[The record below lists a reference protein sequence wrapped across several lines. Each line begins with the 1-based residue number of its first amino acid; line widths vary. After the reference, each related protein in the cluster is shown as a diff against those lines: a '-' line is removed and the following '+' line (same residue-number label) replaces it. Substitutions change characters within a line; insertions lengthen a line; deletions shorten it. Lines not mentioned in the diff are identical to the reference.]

1 MIKKIK
7 GNKVFSEKGSVTLF
21 VLIAILFF
29 LIVSLNIY
37 SSNKSKIVAQSK
49 EIEAIKENYNKDLEN
64 MDNIYDNL
72 IKTDLKT
79 VFIKQSSINTPNKV
93 YYNLSEWTN
102 ENVIAKVTVYAENNP
117 NAQLQVKVTSKKTG
131 NTVTYN
137 KNQVDNNEVI
147 ITENST
153 VVVTYG
159 DKEQRFELTKF
170 DKEIPVLSYESFFY
184 NNAKYT
190 SGTWTNKETYTKIS
204 VIEEISGI
212 QEIYYSTDKQNWK
225 KLNFTQSNGI
235 YQELNKY
242 CGKETWTLRDGR
254 VEDVYF
260 MTRDRAG
267 NQSNISDVY
276 QIRYDLTAPTKPVI
290 ENKYNDIWTNQEVQ
304 IIAKS
309 TDSLSKVSKIEYS
322 YDEINWKSDWQGN
335 LQTNGNETSIQG
347 KWNSNI
353 NGKIFVRATDN
364 AGNISET
371 AYTILKQD
379 TIAPTVDITP
389 NGNTYHVPNG
399 GKITI
404 KARLEARDNESGLNV
419 LQYAWS
425 TSNTVEPTNWTTFE
439 NGKEITKADVTS
451 GTYYLWTKVID
462 NAGNRAVKIK
472 VSNPFIV
479 SSNDSEA
486 FKITITPTPTTWTKD
501 NVNVTITYGPGL
513 TQGKKAGMGAN
524 IAEAQKSASEN
535 TANQITVTTNNY
547 YIYAEAID
555 SNGNKVTATKQITN
569 IDKVAPTVELEKNGG
584 SYIVAQNNSFVPITT
599 KITAQDLGGSG
610 LSNLQ
615 YQISSSPEI
624 PADNDPNWKDFTNGA
639 TITENKTGGTWYLY
653 TKVTDNAGNRAT
665 HIQKSNP
672 YVVNYSVTYNANG
685 GTGTMP
691 TDSILYNTPYTTR
704 ENSFTRDGYTFKGW
718 NESPDGT
725 GTDWTNR
732 IGKPWTW
739 TYNKSITLY
748 AQWSTNQSTLTVN
761 PGGNTYTQKYGT
773 TKQVTAPE
781 QYYTISFNPNGGSE
795 TPSINTL
802 RPFAKWTLT
811 GDGHI
816 SSETT
821 NPTTYTF
828 GNGNGTLTASYS
840 DKGNAIIL
848 PTSTKWGYTIE
859 GWYKDSSLTQLA
871 GRAGAEY
878 SPASSETLYA
888 KWSINNYYLD
898 FNTKVDGV
906 EYIHGYNQRVYIGL
920 KVGGVDKGYVDDYNT
935 IHAFG
940 TEWEIYGLRIDGI
953 NINYT
958 AKGKVGDYNTTLNG
972 KTFIIVDLNNI
983 NISVNN
989 SNYGSVSK
997 NNVLILKGNTFTTNG
1012 NTLTL
1017 QDGRTVTAN
1026 IKNDIGQTTTFI
1038 GWTPSN
1044 GTVNEPTS
1052 IVANFSRNTSSST
1065 LTIKLNGGT
1074 MNNITHD
1081 LTFTK
1086 NYGEV
1091 MEIKVPTPPKG
1102 YTVTFGGNGGESQA
1116 SQTSTKSFSGWSKSG
1131 AGTLEGNTFTFGAG
1145 DTVLFA
1151 NYSNNSITLPST
1163 TRTGYTFN
1171 GWYDSITGGRKIGNA
1186 GDKYTPTSNMALYAQ
1201 WTLSQY
1207 TLTVNPNGGTW
1218 NGTTG
1223 NSTFTQAYG
1232 STKAIANPSA
1242 PAGYTVSFNGN
1253 GGNTPSAQTS
1263 TKTFTG
1269 WTNSGAGNLNGTTY
1283 TFGAGDGTLTA
1294 NYRNNSI
1301 TLPSASRTGYT
1312 FAGWYDSPSGG
1323 NKIGDA
1329 ETAYTPTSAKTLY
1342 AHWTVNN
1349 YTLTVNPN
1357 GGTWNGTT
1365 GNSTFTQAYGSTKAI
1380 ANPSAPAGY
1389 TVSFNGNGGN
1399 TPAAQTSTKTFT
1411 GWTNSGAGTLNGT
1424 TYIFGAGNGT
1434 LTANYRNN
1442 SITLPSASRTGYTF
1456 AGWYDS
1462 PSGGN
1467 KIGNAGTA
1475 YTPTSAKTLYAHWT
1489 VNNYTLTVNPNGG
1502 TWNGTTGNS
1511 TFTQAYGSTK
1521 VIANPSAPAG
1531 YTVSFN
1537 GNGGNTPA
1545 AQTST
1550 KTFTGWTNS
1559 GAGTLNGTTYIFG
1572 AGNGTLTANYRNNSI
1587 TLPSASRTG
1596 YTFAGWYDSPSGGNK
1611 IGNAGTAYTPTSAK
1625 TLYAHWT
1632 VNNYTLTVNPNG
1644 GTWNGTTGNSTFTQA
1659 YGSTKAIANP
1669 LAPAGYTVSFN
1680 GNGGSTPAAQTSSKS
1695 FTSWSNSGAGSLSG
1709 TTYTFG
1715 TGNGTLTA
1723 NYRNNSITL
1732 PSTSR
1737 TGYTFAGW
1745 YDSPSG
1751 GNKIGNAGTAYTP
1764 TSAKTL
1770 YAHWTVNNYTLTVN
1784 PNGGTWNGT
1793 TGNST
1798 FTQAYGSTK
1807 AIANPSAPA
1816 GYTVSF
1822 NGNGGSTPAAQTS
1835 TKSFT
1840 SWSNSGAGSLSGT
1853 TYTFGAGN
1861 GTLTANYR
1869 DNSITLPSSS
1879 RTGYEFLG
1887 WYDSAYGGNKIG
1899 NAGEWY
1905 TPTNSKTLYA
1915 QWKVKTLQIT
1925 FVKNTSSTDNV
1936 STTQTFTYGAP
1947 NQSFSDKGWSNYGY
1961 KLLGWHKDRYSK
1973 VEEYRTLSSV
1983 EDWFIDKY
1991 APNLTIYAIW
2001 APYRQI
2007 AITKQPTNQTVVDG
2021 NEYSFSISTQGIG
2034 KVTYQWYMSENSS
2047 SASGWKP
2054 VNATGTVCKY
2064 TANMGLNGRYFYCEV
2079 TATIDGVSKSVKSNT
2094 ARLTVQVANYS
2105 TLKAGKTTFYNTLN
2119 QAFNGAT
2126 SGGGDTGGGTIT
2138 VLNSLTDNSIA
2149 NTNKTIRINTNGK
2162 TITRNRHIGTT
2173 GGTLT
2178 INGGGTISNNSTIQ
2192 IILMPL

>member
-1 MIKKIK
+1 M
-7 GNKVFSEKGSVTLF
+7 
-21 VLIAILFF
+21 
-29 LIVSLNIY
+29 
-37 SSNKSKIVAQSK
+37 
-49 EIEAIKENYNKDLEN
+49 
-64 MDNIYDNL
+64 
-72 IKTDLKT
+72 
-79 VFIKQSSINTPNKV
+79 
-93 YYNLSEWTN
+93 
-102 ENVIAKVTVYAENNP
+102 
-117 NAQLQVKVTSKKTG
+117 
-131 NTVTYN
+131 
-137 KNQVDNNEVI
+137 
-147 ITENST
+147 
-153 VVVTYG
+153 
-159 DKEQRFELTKF
+159 
-170 DKEIPVLSYESFFY
+170 
-184 NNAKYT
+184 
-190 SGTWTNKETYTKIS
+190 
-204 VIEEISGI
+204 
-212 QEIYYSTDKQNWK
+212 
-225 KLNFTQSNGI
+225 
-235 YQELNKY
+235 
-242 CGKETWTLRDGR
+242 
-254 VEDVYF
+254 
-260 MTRDRAG
+260 
-267 NQSNISDVY
+267 
-276 QIRYDLTAPTKPVI
+276 
-290 ENKYNDIWTNQEVQ
+290 
-304 IIAKS
+304 
-309 TDSLSKVSKIEYS
+309 
-322 YDEINWKSDWQGN
+322 
-335 LQTNGNETSIQG
+335 
-347 KWNSNI
+347 
-353 NGKIFVRATDN
+353 
-364 AGNISET
+364 
-371 AYTILKQD
+371 
-379 TIAPTVDITP
+379 
-389 NGNTYHVPNG
+389 
-399 GKITI
+399 
-404 KARLEARDNESGLNV
+404 
-419 LQYAWS
+419 
-425 TSNTVEPTNWTTFE
+425 
-439 NGKEITKADVTS
+439 
-451 GTYYLWTKVID
+451 
-462 NAGNRAVKIK
+462 
-472 VSNPFIV
+472 
-479 SSNDSEA
+479 
-486 FKITITPTPTTWTKD
+486 
-501 NVNVTITYGPGL
+501 
-513 TQGKKAGMGAN
+513 
-524 IAEAQKSASEN
+524 
-535 TANQITVTTNNY
+535 
-547 YIYAEAID
+547 
-555 SNGNKVTATKQITN
+555 
-569 IDKVAPTVELEKNGG
+569 
-584 SYIVAQNNSFVPITT
+584 PITT

-2001 APYRQI
+2001 APDPQI

-2178 INGGGTISNNSTIQ
+2178 INGGGTISNNSTDPDNSNAIVARGGNLTLNGGTRFQ
-2192 IILMPL
+2192 AQRDAINMSTGNLNIGSGYFYGIEGDTIVYGGGNWKSGAVSINTAKIYAPKKNLQAVRFQSGKYNATINNTWMGNGSSNAAGKYGNGTGEQSALCIYNSGTVTTNGSTRIYGGPYGGHPIGRYTSGTTNFLGDTYVYSTYSGTDGRNCLWNGTSGIKTTFNSTGRFFSTGYGVADSEVATSYTITKGHFASQRSKYMFYSSSSPLTGYVGSQSTQNYYWMNSLTTTTSKSLNCYYYKKGV